1 MVPLLV
7 DQVRDRRREADVQV
21 TTDVRSAYAGRG
33 VPTGH
38 PQEVGLPFQQSLSLG
53 LSEAVGPSRSFFHF
67 LRLSDCPRVAA
78 SLNPR

>member
-7 DQVRDRRREADVQV
+7 EQVRDRRSEADVQV
-21 TTDVRSAYAGRG
+21 TTDVRSAYAGRR

-53 LSEAVGPSRSFFHF
+53 LSKSVGRYRCF

>member
-1 MVPLLV
+1 MLPLLV
-7 DQVRDRRREADVQV
+7 DQVRDNKRSEADVQV

-53 LSEAVGPSRSFFHF
+53 LSKSVGRSRSF

-78 SLNPR
+78 SLNPH